1 MKKSNKVLV
10 VAAHPDDEILGCGGT
25 IARHIDENDEV
36 SVLFLTDGVSSR
48 NTSLSDKILK
58 NEKDKRKNAALE
70 VYKYLGYSN
79 IIFGKFPDN
88 KCDTVPLLD
97 IVQFIEKNI
106 KITKPNIVYT
116 HFCDDLNIDHKKTFE
131 AVITAAR
138 PINTSSID
146 SIYSF
151 EVPSSTEWNFS
162 NEVKQFS
169 PNYFINI
176 QNYFEKKEYALKCYD
191 MEIREF
197 PFPRSYKGI
206 DALTSLRGVQSGFYK
221 AEAFM
226 VVWQKVK

>member
-1 MKKSNKVLV
+1 MNNINKVLI

-25 IARHIDENDEV
+25 IARHIDQNDEV

-48 NTSLSDKILK
+48 NASLSDKILK

-70 VYKYLGYSN
+70 VSRYLGYSN
-79 IIFGKFPDN
+79 IVFGTFPDN

-106 KITKPNIVYT
+106 DILKPNIVYT
-116 HFCDDLNIDHKKTFE
+116 HFCNDLNIDHRKTFE

-138 PINTSSID
+138 PTNSSSID

-169 PNYFINI
+169 PNHFINI
-176 QNYFEKKEYALKCYD
+176 QRYFEKKEYALKCYE
-191 MEIREF
+191 MEIRAF
-197 PFPRSYKGI
+197 PFPRSFKGI
-206 DALTSLRGVQSGFYK
+206 DALATFRGAQSGFSK

-226 VVWQKVK
+226 VVRQKFK